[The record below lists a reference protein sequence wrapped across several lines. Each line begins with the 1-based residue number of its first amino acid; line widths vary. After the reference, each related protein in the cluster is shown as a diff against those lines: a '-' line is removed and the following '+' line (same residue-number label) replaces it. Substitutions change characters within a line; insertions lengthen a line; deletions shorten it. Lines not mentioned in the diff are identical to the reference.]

1 MRKITFLICF
11 VLLCLFKAN
20 AQEPKFVS
28 TEPAN
33 RNVLIEEF
41 TGRNCGW
48 CPLGQKTVNDI
59 IKNNP
64 GRVFTVNIHS
74 TNAGTLSPSLYPNLN
89 TLKGADIARAFSDNS
104 LPQAVVNRSTEKAVG
119 FYTTADKWA
128 PMTNEQLQQAAECNI
143 AGQVEINKETRL
155 AKITVEVYYTADS
168 KVDLNYLTVVMLQ
181 DSIMGFQ
188 KGAIDNPEQVVGD
201 QYCHMHVYRNTITEK
216 WGDEISPTTAG
227 TLITKTFK
235 YTIPESI
242 GDPNGVEVDLD
253 NVHFLAFVTEQQGVS
268 PMKSFPILNVCEL
281 KNKDYGTT
289 VSLEEM
295 NSVSCDIYP
304 NPVKDVV
311 TVKADNI
318 KQIVIYNSLGQ
329 MMKSVDC
336 NDNIN
341 DINVSD
347 LENGIY
353 FLNVVDNEGKIS
365 TNKISVLH

>member
-1 MRKITFLICF
+1 MKKITLLITM

-41 TGRNCGW
+41 TGRNCGF
-48 CPLGQKTVNDI
+48 CPLGQKIVNNI

-74 TNAGTLSPSLYPNLN
+74 ESSLSPATYPNLN
-89 TLKGADIARAFSDNS
+89 TLKGADIAKAFGDGS

-119 FYTTADKWA
+119 LYTTADKWA

-168 KVDLNYLTVVMLQ
+168 KVDNNYLTVVMLQ
-181 DSIMGFQ
+181 DSIIGTQ
-188 KGAIDNPEQVVGD
+188 KNANDNPEQVVGD
-201 QYCHMHVYRNTITEK
+201 QYCHMHVYRNTISEK
-216 WGDEISPTTAG
+216 WGNEINPTTAG

-242 GDPNGVEVDLD
+242 GEPNGVEVDLD
-253 NVHFLAFVTEQQGVS
+253 NLHFLAFVTEQQGVN
-268 PMKSFPILNVCEL
+268 PFRSFPILNVCKL
-281 KNKDYGTT
+281 INKDYGTE
-289 VSLEEM
+289 SLSEI
-295 NSVSCDIYP
+295 NSASCDVYP

-318 KQIVIYNSLGQ
+318 KQIMIYNSLGQ

-336 NDNIN
+336 NDNIS

-353 FLNVVDNEGKIS
+353 FLNVIDNEGKIS

>member
-1 MRKITFLICF
+1 MRKITFLICMI
-11 VLLCLFKAN
+11 VLCLFKVN
-20 AQEPKFVS
+20 AQEPQYVS
-28 TEPAN
+28 TEPSN

-48 CPLGQKTVNDI
+48 CPLGQKTVNNI
-59 IKNNP
+59 IKKNP
-64 GRVFTVNIHS
+64 ERVFTVNIHS
-74 TNAGTLSPSLYPNLN
+74 ASAGSLSPSTYPNLN
-89 TLKGADIARAFSDNS
+89 TLKGADIAKAYNVERIPLA
-104 LPQAVVNRSTEKAVG
+104 LINRSTDEPVG
-119 FYTTADKWA
+119 LYTTADKWG
-128 PMTNEQLQQAAECNI
+128 PMSNEQMQEQAECNI
-143 AGQVEINKETRL
+143 AGRVEINKETRL
-155 AKITVEVYYTADS
+155 AKITVEVYYTANS
-168 KVDLNYLTVVMLQ
+168 VEENNYLTVIMLQ
-181 DSIMGFQ
+181 DSIFGSQ
-188 KGAIDNPEQVVGD
+188 SNANDNPEQVVGG

-253 NVHFLAFVTEQQGVS
+253 NIHFLAFVTEKQGVS
-268 PMKSFPILNVCEL
+268 PMKSFPILNVCKL
-281 KNKDYGTT
+281 QDKDYGTE
-289 VSLEEM
+289 SISEM
-295 NSVSCDIYP
+295 NSASCDIYP

-336 NDNIN
+336 NDNIS

>member
-1 MRKITFLICF
+1 MKKITLLISML
-11 VLLCLFKAN
+11 LLCLFKAN

-28 TEPAN
+28 KEPTN
-33 RNVLIEEF
+33 RNVLIEEL
-41 TGRNCGW
+41 TGRTCGY
-48 CPLGQKTVNDI
+48 CPSGQKIVNDI

-64 GRVFTVNIHS
+64 GRVFTINIHS
-74 TNAGTLSPSLYPNLN
+74 ESSLSPTFYPNLN
-89 TLKGADIARAFSDNS
+89 TLKGADIAKAYDCGT
-104 LPQAVVNRSTEKAVG
+104 LPAAVVNRTLDKAVG
-119 FYTTADKWA
+119 MSKGWDVMA
-128 PMTNEQLQQAAECNI
+128 NEQLQQAAECNI

-168 KVDLNYLTVVMLQ
+168 KVDNNYLTVVMLQ
-181 DSIMGFQ
+181 DSIIGSQ
-188 KGAIDNPEQVVGD
+188 SGAADNPEQVVGD
-201 QYCHMHVYRNTITEK
+201 QYCHMHVYRNTISEK

-242 GDPNGVEVDLD
+242 GEPNGVEVDLD
-253 NVHFLAFVTEQQGVS
+253 NLHFLAFVTEQQGVN
-268 PMKSFPILNVCEL
+268 PFRSFPILNVCEL
-281 KNKDYGTT
+281 TNKDYGTE
-289 VSLEEM
+289 SLSEI
-295 NSVSCDIYP
+295 NSASCDVYP

-318 KQIVIYNSLGQ
+318 KQIMIYNSLGQ
-329 MMKSVDC
+329 MVKSVDC

-353 FLNVVDNEGKIS
+353 FLNVIDNEGKIS